1 MLCCVFRVQVSA
13 SFGSEIWKAE
23 NYGQVAYAIRTRAG
37 DLYFKM
43 LRRNGDLSCFE
54 ALASDDAQFRSE
66 RAGGTTLM
74 ESFVFVYIYIYVCV
88 CVICKDVRRELEENG
103 RLMRRCLCVYIYI
116 YACACV
122 CVSVSFCDLFAMTVF
137 VFDDGVNDDARELW
151 RRHTGASEEKLCRVE
166 GGAAQEE

>member
-88 CVICKDVRRELEENG
+88 CDMQRCASRVGGKWTTDEEMFVR
-103 RLMRRCLCVYIYI
+103 IYI
-116 YACACV
+116 YMRVRVCV
-122 CVSVSFCDLFAMTVF
+122 CLFHSVICS
-137 VFDDGVNDDARELW
+137 R
-151 RRHTGASEEKLCRVE
+151 
-166 GGAAQEE
+166 